1 MAQATEGER
10 STSQGSAE
18 RGLLDYLRILWR
30 HKLVIVLTVVV
41 ATGAAVGLDQ
51 VRHRTYQGTAE
62 VLFTPQGASGL
73 PSSSLTPA
81 DVATDIEL
89 IGSAPVQAAV
99 AKELHTTAPP
109 VTTTEVGTTNVAQI
123 AVRSAS
129 PDFASAAANA
139 YADAYIHVATESY
152 INSQLAAEKQ
162 IQIQEIA
169 QQQRINTILQTPGFA
184 TSASLQAQYAD
195 LEPGLASLQSQLY
208 QLQLTTASGASA
220 GQLVVPAVP
229 DPVPVSPKRVQDAVI
244 AGGIGLLLGIGFALL
259 RENVDDRVRS
269 KDQLEELMPGI
280 PVLGLIPVI
289 DGWRDRKRPYLV
301 AQTQPRSPPS
311 EAYRGLRTSVQFM
324 ALENPTKVLQITS
337 PSAGDGK
344 TTTSANLAWSMAD
357 AGQRVVLIGC
367 DLRQPRIHEFFGLP
381 NDVGFTSI
389 LLGEAELEDALLS
402 VPDQPGLLMLPTG
415 PVPPNP
421 SELLSSAR
429 TQQVFKSLRANAD
442 MVIVD
447 SAPVLPVTDAAVLS
461 THADAI
467 LLVVSVGMDK
477 RRDVVRSVEMLNQI
491 NAPIAGIVLNRT
503 PETDSSA
510 YYHYRYEEKSPHK
523 GKPKDEKK
531 RDAPAPTNGNGK
543 VAHDQSLVKNFP
555 AIEDE
560 NVDWPI
566 MGRHAKVE
574 RPPLSDSP
582 TLSPPQTGD
591 ADDHDGHQVADHE
604 KVDEGLLGADD
615 VVVQPAHQGTGL
627 GAGEERQGHALG
639 VAEHLGAHVVDQ
651 ALADGGGDPPL
662 GQGQGPVG
670 EGQDGNQDGQRDD
683 EAGVLLQDPVV
694 DESPQDQRVHGGDD
708 GVEDHDGDEDGQDL
722 LVGDGEGEHAPPGTE
737 PRRRRTRPWR
747 APRRPRHGA
756 HPENR

>member
-1 MAQATEGER
+1 M
-10 STSQGSAE
+10 
-18 RGLLDYLRILWR
+18 
-30 HKLVIVLTVVV
+30 
-41 ATGAAVGLDQ
+41 
-51 VRHRTYQGTAE
+51 
-62 VLFTPQGASGL
+62 
-73 PSSSLTPA
+73 
-81 DVATDIEL
+81 
-89 IGSAPVQAAV
+89 
-99 AKELHTTAPP
+99 
-109 VTTTEVGTTNVAQI
+109 
-123 AVRSAS
+123 
-129 PDFASAAANA
+129 
-139 YADAYIHVATESY
+139 
-152 INSQLAAEKQ
+152 
-162 IQIQEIA
+162 
-169 QQQRINTILQTPGFA
+169 QTPGSA
-184 TSASLQAQYAD
+184 TSAPLQAQ
-195 LEPGLASLQSQLY
+195 LSGLYTELSSLQQQLSQL
-208 QLQLTTASGASA
+208 QVTTAQGASA

-244 AGGIGLLLGIGFALL
+244 AIGVGLLLGIGFALL
-259 RENVDDRVRS
+259 RENLDDRVRG
-269 KDQLEELMPGI
+269 KDQLEQLMPGI

-289 DGWRDRKRPYLV
+289 DKWRDRKRPYLV

-344 TTTSANLAWSMAD
+344 TTTSANLAWIMAD

-381 NDVGFTSI
+381 NDVGFTSV

-402 VPDQPGLLMLPTG
+402 VPNQPGLLMLPTG

-429 TQQVFKSLRANAD
+429 TQQVFKSLSAYAD

-491 NAPIAGIVLNRT
+491 NAPIAGIVLNRA

-510 YYHYRYEEKSPHK
+510 YYHYGYEEKSSYK
-523 GKPKDEKK
+523 GKPKDDKK

-543 VAHDQSLVKNFP
+543 VAHDLSPGPLDVHVAFVKNLP

-560 NVDWPI
+560 NVDWPV

-574 RPPLSDSP
+574 PPPLSDSP
-582 TLSPPQTGD
+582 TLFPPQTGD
-591 ADDHDGHQVADHE
+591 ADDDDGHQVADHVGE
-604 KVDEGLLGADD
+604 KVGEGLLGADD

-627 GAGEERQGHALG
+627 GAGEERQGHALD
-639 VAEHLGAHVVDQ
+639 VAEHLGAPVVDQ
-651 ALADGGGDPPL
+651 ALADVGGDPPL
-662 GQGQGPVG
+662 GQGQGAVG
-670 EGQDGNQDGQRDD
+670 EGQDGDQDRPASRSTQ
-683 EAGVLLQDPVV
+683 VTCDPSSG
-694 DESPQDQRVHGGDD
+694 SP
-708 GVEDHDGDEDGQDL
+708 L
-722 LVGDGEGEHAPPGTE
+722 SMSMA
-737 PRRRRTRPWR
+737 RRMSGFTAAMTASRITTGMKTARIFL
-747 APRRPRHGA
+747 
-756 HPENR
+756 